1 MSIIRMPANLILPT
15 HRANRRQMIRGAA
28 GLGLGIGAAGGFGRA
43 FAQDH
48 SHAQEAAT
56 PEDAVGG
63 AQIGSDASQESTGDA
78 TPSTEVQET
87 PFEWYDP
94 YLPAVEPGDKE
105 VAITAMDR
113 IVEIKKGMKYA
124 AWTFDGTVPARPI
137 RAVQGDTVHVTVKN
151 EANMTHSVDFHSAQ
165 VSPENGYR
173 NVAPGDT
180 FEWDMKV
187 DYPGAYMV
195 HCGTAPVLMHIAA
208 GMYLPMIVD
217 PAEGGFEP
225 AQEIVLSQSEF
236 YPMEG
241 ENEVYVTDTANLF
254 ENNTAPQVM
263 AFNGHASQYVDQPI
277 KVKAGELVRIYFVN
291 MGPNVWSSFH
301 IVGAIFSHVYMNA
314 NPKNAMEG
322 MQGVT
327 VGPGD
332 GVAVETTFAEPGVY
346 IAVNHAFGHAT
357 HGAMALIE
365 AE

>member
-1 MSIIRMPANLILPT
+1 MSIIRMPANLILPSQRT
-15 HRANRRQMIRGAA
+15 NRRNVIRGAA
-28 GLGLGIGAAGGFGRA
+28 GLGLGIGAAGAFGNA
-43 FAQDH
+43 FAQDN
-48 SHAQEAAT
+48 T
-56 PEDAVGG
+56 PVPVGG
-63 AQIGSDASQESTGDA
+63 KDIGSDASTQTTGDA
-78 TPSTEVQET
+78 TPSTDVDET
-87 PFEWYDP
+87 PFERYDP
-94 YLPAVEPGDKE
+94 VLQPVEAGDKE
-105 VAITAMDR
+105 VTIIAQDR
-113 IVEIKKGMKYA
+113 IVEIKTGMKYA
-124 AWTFDGTVPARPI
+124 AWTFDGTVPRKPI

-151 EANMTHSVDFHSAQ
+151 EAHMTHSVDFHSAQ
-165 VSPENGYR
+165 VAVDKGYQ
-173 NVAPGDT
+173 NVAPGET

-217 PAEGGFEP
+217 PAEDMFEP
-225 AQEIVLSQSEF
+225 AQEFIISQSEF

-241 ENEVYVTDTANLF
+241 EDGIYVTDTENMF
-254 ENNTAPQVM
+254 ENNTAPSVM
-263 AFNGHASQYVDQPI
+263 AFNGHANQYVDEPI
-277 KVKAGELVRIYFVN
+277 KVKAGELCRFYFVN

-332 GVAVETTFAEPGVY
+332 GVCVETTFAEPGRY

-357 HGAMALIE
+357 HGALALID